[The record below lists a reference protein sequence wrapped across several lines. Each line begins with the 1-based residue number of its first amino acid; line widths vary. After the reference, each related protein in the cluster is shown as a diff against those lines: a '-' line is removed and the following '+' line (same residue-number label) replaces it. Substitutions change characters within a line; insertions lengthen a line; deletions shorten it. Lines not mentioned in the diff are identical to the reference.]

1 MAEWLQA
8 CALRNYFEHVID
20 SGKVGYEKPAPQ
32 IFQAALH
39 AMSVAPEQAVY
50 VGDIYSIDYLG
61 AQRVGMH
68 AVLMDVAA
76 VYAHRNLLRIES
88 LGELDQLVS
97 KMNS

>member
-32 IFQAALH
+32 IFEAALH
-39 AMSVAPEQAVY
+39 AMSVGPEQAVY

-61 AQRVGMH
+61 AQRVGMR